1 MELLLFMKIRR
12 FFITISALCL
22 LSSVGHSAL
31 ADGEIHD
38 ISGYVTI
45 SNGEY
50 FITEGTRQ
58 TRLAPL
64 TAAVKSALLKLK
76 THDFISG
83 TIEVVGK
90 SYILHTVDSV
100 GLRRLLGLWQSGGT
114 VIEFS
119 NFHAMKFLTQD
130 TVEYMYTLT
139 PDVGANWKVFLT
151 DQSSVTLGALR
162 TNSIAKPDEMILEL
176 YDSASGSIIKRI
188 NLKKVK
194 K

>member
-1 MELLLFMKIRR
+1 MKVRR
-12 FFITISALCL
+12 FLLTILSA
-22 LSSVGHSAL
+22 VGMSLGGQFAS

-38 ISGYVTI
+38 VSGYVTI
-45 SNGEY
+45 LNGEY
-50 FITEGTRQ
+50 YITEGPRQ

-64 TAAVKSALLKLK
+64 TATVKSSLLKLK

-83 TIEVVGK
+83 TVEEVGK
-90 SYILHTVDSV
+90 SYILHSVDSV

-151 DQSSVTLGALR
+151 DHNSVTLGALR
-162 TNSIAKPDEMILEL
+162 TNSIAKPDEMTLEL
-176 YDSASGSIIKRI
+176 YDSTSGSIVKRI

>member
-1 MELLLFMKIRR
+1 MELLLPMKACR
-12 FFITISALCL
+12 FLITILAL
-22 LSSVGHSAL
+22 VGVSLIGPFAM
-31 ADGEIHD
+31 ATGEIHD
-38 ISGYVTI
+38 VSGYVTI
-45 SNGEY
+45 SNGDY
-50 FITEGTRQ
+50 YITEGSRQ

-64 TAAVKSALLKLK
+64 TAVVQSALLKLK

-83 TIEVVGK
+83 TIEEVGK
-90 SYILHTVDSV
+90 SYILHSVDSV

-139 PDVGANWKVFLT
+139 PDVGPNWKVFLT
-151 DQSSVTLGALR
+151 DHSSVTLGALR
-162 TNSIAKPDEMILEL
+162 TNSIAKPDEMTLEL